1 MKSYFLPDAEEE
13 FLESSRYYES
23 EAPGVGVAFIVE
35 VHRAVSAIVALPRS
49 APKVRGSIR
58 KKILNH
64 FPHNIFYS
72 IEKDLIVIV
81 AVAHHRRRPLYWNSR
96 MRKPLLLP

>member
-35 VHRAVSAIVALPRS
+35 VHRAVSAMSPYPAQLRKYEGAS
-49 APKVRGSIR
+49 AKNYSTTSHTTYF
-58 KKILNH
+58 IL
-64 FPHNIFYS
+64 
-72 IEKDLIVIV
+72 L
-81 AVAHHRRRPLYWNSR
+81 RRI
-96 MRKPLLLP
+96 